1 MVTIIL
7 LLLLF
12 LGIGLLFR
20 EFNTWTR
27 LLMIIII
34 VGVLAYVYIT

>member
-7 LLLLF
+7 LLLVF
-12 LGIGLLFR
+12 LGIGLFFR

-27 LLMIIII
+27 LLMIIVI
-34 VGVLAYVYIT
+34 VGVLAYLYIS